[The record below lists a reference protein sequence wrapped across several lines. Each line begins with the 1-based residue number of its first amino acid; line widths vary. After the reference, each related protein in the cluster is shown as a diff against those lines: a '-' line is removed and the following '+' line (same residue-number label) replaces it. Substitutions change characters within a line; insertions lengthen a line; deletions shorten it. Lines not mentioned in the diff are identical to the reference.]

1 MQTIDKIPKFDE
13 RLQSVLKKLRTLP
26 IDKKSDE
33 VSVPAYLHKN
43 FLVRKI
49 FQDRIKAAYRMTS
62 FTDKTVLD
70 YGCGSGIFLESLS
83 QEISKG
89 IGLDLDIEIAKKII
103 TSKNITLAQIKN
115 ENDVLQFENIDI
127 ITSFDVLEHVHDL
140 DSLVEGFN
148 KILRPGGFLIISG
161 PTENSL
167 YGIARKI
174 AGIGIKG
181 NLKGKEEHV
190 RNIFNIKDKI
200 LGQNFEI
207 QNNISLWNLFH
218 VIGFK
223 KKNTNS
229 S

>member
-1 MQTIDKIPKFDE
+1 MQTIDKIQKFDE
-13 RLQSVLKKLRTLP
+13 HLQSVLKKLRSLP

-49 FQDRIKAAYRMTS
+49 FQNRIKTAYKMTS

-83 QEISKG
+83 EEISKG

-103 TSKNITLAQIKN
+103 TSKNITLTQIKN
-115 ENDVLQFENIDI
+115 ESDVLQFTNIDI
-127 ITSFDVLEHVHDL
+127 ITSFDVLEHVHNL

-148 KILRPGGFLIISG
+148 QILRPEGFLIISG
-161 PTENSL
+161 PSENSL
-167 YGIARKI
+167 YGFARRI
-174 AGIGIKG
+174 AGIGVKG
-181 NLKGKEEHV
+181 NLKGKEEHI
-190 RNIFNIKDKI
+190 RDIFNIKNKI
-200 LGQNFEI
+200 LNQNFEI
-207 QNNISLWNLFH
+207 QNDISLWNLFH

-223 KKNTNS
+223 KKNKNS
-229 S
+229 N